1 MMSLDLS
8 EENIPITELHNISVD
23 KVLNQMD
30 QSMVYLPS
38 YRELYYRWERQ
49 QWSTQ
54 DLDFIFDRVH
64 WEDLLPE
71 EQNDFIAALATFY
84 QGEACVTDALG
95 PYILAVPDEEMR
107 IFLTTQLVDEARHTV
122 FFDRVFKD
130 VLEIDHGRLEDT
142 LAMTRHYMNKGAQFV
157 LLDSLSDIAE
167 RMRKDPRDL
176 KLLIEGV
183 VLYHLVVEG
192 MMGLA
197 GQKTLLDQYR
207 LENIFPAIR
216 AGLMGVT
223 RDESRHVLFGVRFL
237 RDMLAQ
243 DANHAQVIEAA
254 LNKYGP
260 GAIEALTPP
269 VERIEILRSQNEDP
283 WKSPRYARESLR
295 KKLKVI
301 GLNID
306 LAFLPTVPAL

>member
-1 MMSLDLS
+1 MALDFS
-8 EENIPITELHNISVD
+8 AENIPITKLHDVPVD
-23 KVLNQMD
+23 KVLDQMD

-54 DLDFIFDRVH
+54 ELDLITDRIQ
-64 WEDLLPE
+64 WEDLPPD
-71 EQNDFIAALATFY
+71 EQDEFISALATFY

-142 LAMTRHYMNKGAQFV
+142 LMLTRQYMNKGAQFV
-157 LLDSLSDIAE
+157 LLDSLSDVAE
-167 RMRKDPRDL
+167 RLRNEPRDL
-176 KLLIEGV
+176 KILIEGV

-216 AGLMGVT
+216 AGLMAVT

-237 RDMLAQ
+237 RDMLQQ
-243 DANHAQVIEAA
+243 DASYAAVIEAA
-254 LNKYGP
+254 LHKYAP
-260 GAIEALTPP
+260 GAISALTPP
-269 VERIEILRSQNEDP
+269 EDRIETTLAQNNDP
-283 WKSPRYARESLR
+283 WKAPRYAQESLR
-295 KKLKVI
+295 KKIKVI
-301 GLNID
+301 GLSMD
-306 LAFLPTVPAL
+306 LAFLPALPTL

>member
-1 MMSLDLS
+1 MSIDLS
-8 EENIPITELHNISVD
+8 VDNTPITELHNVSVD
-23 KVLNQMD
+23 KMLNQID
-30 QSMVYLPS
+30 QNMVYLPS

-54 DLDFIFDRVH
+54 DLDFLSDRIQ

-71 EQNDFIAALATFY
+71 EQKSFITALATFY

-95 PYILAVPDEEMR
+95 PYVLAVPDEEMR

-122 FFDRVFKD
+122 FFDCVFKD
-130 VLEIDHGRLEDT
+130 VLEIDHGRLEDM
-142 LAMTRHYMNKGAQFV
+142 LAMTRPYMNKGAQFI

-167 RMRKDPRDL
+167 RLRNNPRDL
-176 KLLIEGV
+176 RLLTEGI

-207 LENIFPAIR
+207 QENIFPVIR
-216 AGLMGVT
+216 AGLMAVT

-237 RDMLAQ
+237 RDMVQLNASYVG
-243 DANHAQVIEAA
+243 VIEDS
-254 LNKYGP
+254 LRKYAP
-260 GAIEALTPP
+260 GAVLALTPP
-269 VERIEILRSQNEDP
+269 DETIGAMMARNEDP
-283 WKSPRYARESLR
+283 WKAPRYAQESLR
-295 KKLKVI
+295 KKIKVI
-301 GLNID
+301 GLNTD
-306 LAFLPTVPAL
+306 LSFLSALPTV